1 MTAGRCWERPGL
13 HVAWTALVCCLAVCA
28 AEAEQGEPASDALA
42 SPAAPDAR
50 EYRSPIAHAFLRA
63 QGGVH
68 GEVAVYRS
76 GESRIV
82 ETLLYSRVLKRVVAE
97 IALREADAWPQTAS
111 GSADSA
117 AYVAA
122 LERAQKK
129 VWWESA
135 RDPAKRDRVQE
146 MSISFEVGP
155 GEARV
160 SLFAVKTGEGA
171 ERKRRIL
178 ERRLL
183 ESLPVSV
190 EYARRD
196 QRLIVEDAFGLDS
209 AEAAALIDGAGKP

>member
-1 MTAGRCWERPGL
+1 LG
-13 HVAWTALVCCLAVCA
+13 AVH
-28 AEAEQGEPASDALA
+28 AEQGEPP
-42 SPAAPDAR
+42 SPAPPSPTLESAVDLAEEAGPSLDGR
-50 EYRSPIAHAFLRA
+50 TPIAHAFLRA

-76 GESRIV
+76 GESRVV

-97 IALREADAWPQTAS
+97 IALREADAWPQAAP
-111 GSADSA
+111 GSTDSA

-122 LERAQKK
+122 LRRAQKK

-135 RDPAKRDRVQE
+135 RHPAERDRVQE
-146 MSISFEVGP
+146 MVISFEVGP
-155 GEARV
+155 AEARV
-160 SLFAVKTGEGA
+160 SLFAVNTAAGTES
-171 ERKRRIL
+171 RRRIV

-183 ESLPVSV
+183 ESVPVSL

-209 AEAAALIDGAGKP
+209 VKAAALVEGAKEP